1 MNPAD
6 FPIPPLD
13 AETLAKIQQR
23 SESGESVVRIIR
35 SLRLDVT
42 RTMESL
48 RRYHVDEIIAAKKR
62 ARERI

>member
-13 AETLAKIQQR
+13 ALTLAKIQER
-23 SESGESVVRIIR
+23 SAAGEGVVRIIR

-42 RTMESL
+42 RTMEQL
-48 RRYHVDEIIAAKKR
+48 RRYHVDEIITAKKR